1 MSQLEQELACEMHLI
16 VPPDQVWRAFK
27 DLHNLLPRILPGFI
41 DSASLLEGDG
51 GVGSIREIKFG
62 LGLNSDERRI
72 RSDESDELSP
82 DLVMSMKNDVA
93 DTDGLTATAT
103 WDLACAN
110 AVVPGQSYSKERID
124 VLDNEQR
131 ICSCSML
138 SGEMMEN
145 FSSYR
150 TTWQFNPATGGQGTD
165 VKWKIEYV
173 PVGEHGS
180 LDKFKDSALLMVKQI
195 EGHLIATAEYT
206 PPSQQQKLR
215 AALLS

>member
-1 MSQLEQELACEMHLI
+1 MHLI

-62 LGLNSDERRI
+62 L
-72 RSDESDELSP
+72 
-82 DLVMSMKNDVA
+82 
-93 DTDGLTATAT
+93 
-103 WDLACAN
+103 
-110 AVVPGQSYSKERID
+110 VVPGQSYSKERID

-131 ICSCSML
+131 ICSCSVL